1 MVFCFQNR
9 SFLWLLN
16 SEVVSDHVFLKSQMR
31 KQNNLKSFLSK
42 GKNVRK
48 FQNAKKNIPF
58 QGEMADLNNY
68 ETFCK

>member
-1 MVFCFQNR
+1 
-9 SFLWLLN
+9 
-16 SEVVSDHVFLKSQMR
+16 MR

>member
-1 MVFCFQNR
+1 MISEF
-9 SFLWLLN
+9 WT
-16 SEVVSDHVFLKSQMR
+16 EVVSDRVFLKSQMR